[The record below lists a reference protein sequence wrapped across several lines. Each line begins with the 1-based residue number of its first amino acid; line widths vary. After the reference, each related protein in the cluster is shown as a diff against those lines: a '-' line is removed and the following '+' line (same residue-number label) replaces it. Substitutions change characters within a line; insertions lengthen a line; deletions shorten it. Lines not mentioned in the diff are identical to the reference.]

1 MINMKVSK
9 LLKMRKMYLTKNKIK
24 KENNMLFI
32 DIVAMIELL
41 RKTMNTI
48 DDHITNIDDAKINII
63 INEDKPINE
72 LTLSD
77 IKRLSIYI
85 DNKKNK
91 YSYISNLYISGGKD
105 QIDIEYTD
113 NKTNKGK
120 YYSPCSF
127 GCMGS
132 KLHGDT
138 DMVAYYYNNT
148 FGLPWATASNYYKR
162 V

>member
-77 IKRLSIYI
+77 IKRLSVYILIIRKINIVIYQIYI
-85 DNKKNK
+85 
-91 YSYISNLYISGGKD
+91 LVEGK
-105 QIDIEYTD
+105 I
-113 NKTNKGK
+113 K
-120 YYSPCSF
+120 
-127 GCMGS
+127 
-132 KLHGDT
+132 
-138 DMVAYYYNNT
+138 
-148 FGLPWATASNYYKR
+148 
-162 V
+162 